1 MAGNNNR
8 RKGHNYERLIAKDFK
23 DMGYPF
29 CKTARNA
36 STLLDACKIDIW
48 GIPYNVQAKAGYKT
62 ARPKFAKI
70 DEELKEIDR
79 SFLNDDSICNFLES
93 TLKAQIELE
102 DW

>member
-1 MAGNNNR
+1 MKGNNVAKYMNTVNR
-8 RKGHNYERLIAKDFK
+8 NSVHKNLKDELDK
-23 DMGYPF
+23 DNK
-29 CKTARNA
+29 C
-36 STLLDACKIDIW
+36 W
-48 GIPYNVQAKAGYKT
+48 
-62 ARPKFAKI
+62 I